1 MCYVIIKWDLIV
13 YYNKVKIYM
22 YNMYVYV
29 FVLFIYLIVVFS
41 WWLVKCIKVVVKN
54 DEEKGEKS

>member
-1 MCYVIIKWDLIV
+1 MCYVIIKWGLIV

-29 FVLFIYLIVVFS
+29 FVLFICLIVVFS
-41 WWLVKCIKVVVKN
+41 WWLVKCMEVVVKN
-54 DEEKGEKS
+54 DGEKEEKS